1 MKICDIT
8 FLYFPRGGGIK
19 TYIDTKRAEYKKMN
33 IQHFIIAPETYA
45 SSAIRKETQG
55 TLSLY
60 YVPSIK
66 LSVNGVTYYIF
77 KHFKYLQEILLQ
89 EKPNIIEIGDK
100 FTTLFFYSKI
110 LALKKILSAKIFV
123 FSHERA
129 DNFMHV
135 AYGLYRGHSFIKA
148 VKSYFFI
155 SFENI
160 LMKKFTGAADEIICN
175 SEFTAQEIRPYT
187 TKPIHILSLG
197 IEKEDFEN
205 NAYFDQTL
213 RDKLSAFGEKK
224 IIIHIGRLDKDKKIE
239 LLIDIAKKLDPKK
252 YILVVVGGGSEEKEF
267 KKILCV
273 YLTGYIKREEVRKY
287 LSIADLGIL
296 VNNIEPFGLVALEM
310 MAISLPILG
319 PNEGG
324 LSGILKESFSWKLP
338 YSLSS
343 YLGALDEW
351 EKRSDKKNMKRNA
364 REEFLAHYTSTS
376 MVENLLKIYKG

>member
-19 TYIDTKRAEYKKMN
+19 TYIDAKRAEYKKMN
-33 IQHFIIAPETYA
+33 IQHFIIAPETQA
-45 SSAIRKETQG
+45 SSAIRKEIEG
-55 TLSLY
+55 SLSIY

-66 LSVNGVTYYIF
+66 LSVNGVLYHIF
-77 KHFKYLQEILLQ
+77 KHFRYLQEILLE
-89 EKPNIIEIGDK
+89 EKPDIIEIGDK

-110 LALKKILSAKIFV
+110 LTLKKILSAKIFV

-129 DNFMHV
+129 DNFIHI
-135 AYGLYRGHSFIKA
+135 AYGLYKGHSFINA

-155 SFENI
+155 SFEKI
-160 LMKKFTGAADEIICN
+160 LMKKFTEVADEILCN
-175 SEFTAQEIRPYT
+175 SEFTAQEIRQYT

-224 IIIHIGRLDKDKKIE
+224 IIIHVGRLDKDKKIE
-239 LLIDIAKKLDPKK
+239 LLIDFAKKLDPKK
-252 YILVVVGGGSEEKEF
+252 YILIVVGGGSEENEL
-267 KKILCV
+267 KKIPCV
-273 YLTGYIKREEVRKY
+273 FLTGYIKREEVRKY
-287 LSIADLGIL
+287 LSVADLGIL

-310 MAISLPILG
+310 MASSLPILG
-319 PNEGG
+319 PNQGG
-324 LSGILKESFSWKLP
+324 LFGILKESFAWKLS

-343 YLGALDEW
+343 YLGALQEW
-351 EKRSDKKNMKRNA
+351 EKRNDKEIMKRNA
-364 REEFLAHYTSTS
+364 REEFLVRYTSRS